1 MDITK
6 LRNAADEAAAEVV
19 KRSDEYDAIAD
30 NADAS
35 DEEYEDAKR
44 ALLEATDEAEKREQ
58 RVKDV
63 EASEQARAKYTKEP
77 GSENETEIKR
87 DKITVDEPDMYTQ
100 RKPGFLQDLY
110 RSQLKGDPGAAER
123 IAKHQAYEIAKLE
136 ERAIA
141 TGTLG
146 GIIPPQYLV
155 DLYAKAPRN
164 GRIYADQQN
173 RDDPLPDTGMSLI
186 VPRLTQGT
194 AASVQATEN
203 ATLDTQDVV
212 ELDLTVPVRTIGGY
226 IPVSRQTLERASYS
240 EGILFE
246 DLVARYYAALD
257 VDCLN
262 GSGASGHMLG
272 VLQTSGVLTSVA
284 GVATITSIWP
294 KIADIIQQINSNV
307 GGLGYMADKIFMHP
321 RRWGFFEAALDTAGR
336 PIFGINGLPN
346 YAPNADGEAAG
357 YGPVGRIH
365 GLPVYTDANIP
376 TNFHTDEDPIIVSAT
391 RIVHLWERNE
401 DPVTL
406 SFEQQAGTA
415 LQVQL
420 IAYGYAAFTAGR
432 YPAASGYVYGA
443 GLVAPTFGS

>member
-6 LRNAADEAAAEVV
+6 LRTLADEAAAEVV
-19 KRSDEYDAIAD
+19 KRSEEYDAVAD

-44 ALLEATDEAEKREQ
+44 ALLEATEEAEKREQ

-63 EASEQARAKYTKEP
+63 QASEQARAKYTKTDDDPDLEP
-77 GSENETEIKR
+77 ATRATKIK
-87 DKITVDEPDMYTQ
+87 VDEPDMYT
-100 RKPGFLQDLY
+100 RGKPGFLQDLY

-123 IAKHQAYEIAKLE
+123 IAKHQAYEVEK
-136 ERAIA
+136 RAIA

-194 AASVQATEN
+194 AAAVQATEN
-203 ATLDTQDVV
+203 TALTTQDVV

-272 VLQTSGVLTSVA
+272 VLQTSGVVTSSTATATLTA
-284 GVATITSIWP
+284 IWP
-294 KIADIIQQINSNV
+294 KIADVIQQINTNV

-321 RRWGFFEAALDTAGR
+321 RRWGFFEAQLDTAGR
-336 PIFGINGLPN
+336 PVFGINGMPN

-391 RIVHLWERNE
+391 RIVHLWERSE

-406 SFEQQAGTA
+406 SFEQQAGTS

>member
-1 MDITK
+1 MEVTE
-6 LRNAADEAAAEVV
+6 LRDAYNAACENVQARATEYDAAAE
-19 KRSDEYDAIAD
+19 
-30 NADAS
+30 N
-35 DEEYEDAKR
+35 EETTEEELEDAKR
-44 ALLEATDEAEKREQ
+44 ALADAISEADRLEQ
-58 RVKDV
+58 RVKDAD
-63 EASEQARAKYTKEP
+63 ASKRAREKYVKLP
-77 GSENETEIKR
+77 GTELAPIAERTALDVK
-87 DKITVDEPDMYTQ
+87 EPDMYVGERRGT
-100 RKPGFLQDLY
+100 FLHDLY
-110 RSQLKGDPGAAER
+110 MSQLKGDPGAAER
-123 IAKHQAYEIAKLE
+123 IARHNAYEVEK
-136 ERAIA
+136 RAIA

-155 DLYAKAPRN
+155 DMYAKAPRN

-194 AASVQATEN
+194 AAAVQATEN
-203 ATLDTQDVV
+203 TALATQDVV
-212 ELDLTVPVRTIGGY
+212 ELDLSVPVRTIGGY
-226 IPVSRQTLERASYS
+226 VPVSRQTLERASYS

-246 DLVARYYAALD
+246 DLIARYYAALD
-257 VDCLN
+257 TSCLN
-262 GSGASGHMLG
+262 GLGTSGDILG
-272 VLQTSGVLTSVA
+272 VLQTSGVVTSTTATATLTA
-284 GVATITSIWP
+284 IWP
-294 KIADIIQQINSNV
+294 KIADVIQQINSNV

-321 RRWGFFEAALDTAGR
+321 RRWGFFEAALDSAGR

-346 YAPNADGEAAG
+346 YAPNAEGEAAG

-376 TNFHTDEDPIIVSAT
+376 TTFHTNQDPIIVSAT
-391 RIVHLWERNE
+391 RIVHLWERAE

-415 LQVQL
+415 LTVEL

>member
-1 MDITK
+1 
-6 LRNAADEAAAEVV
+6 
-19 KRSDEYDAIAD
+19 
-30 NADAS
+30 
-35 DEEYEDAKR
+35 
-44 ALLEATDEAEKREQ
+44 
-58 RVKDV
+58 
-63 EASEQARAKYTKEP
+63 
-77 GSENETEIKR
+77 
-87 DKITVDEPDMYTQ
+87 
-100 RKPGFLQDLY
+100 
-110 RSQLKGDPGAAER
+110 
-123 IAKHQAYEIAKLE
+123 
-136 ERAIA
+136 
-141 TGTLG
+141 
-146 GIIPPQYLV
+146 
-155 DLYAKAPRN
+155 
-164 GRIYADQQN
+164 
-173 RDDPLPDTGMSLI
+173 
-186 VPRLTQGT
+186 
-194 AASVQATEN
+194 
-203 ATLDTQDVV
+203 
-212 ELDLTVPVRTIGGY
+212 VPVRTIGGY

-272 VLQTSGVLTSVA
+272 LLQTSGVVTSVA
-284 GVATITSIWP
+284 GVATLTSIWP
-294 KIADIIQQINSNV
+294 KIADVIQQINSNV

-336 PIFGINGLPN
+336 PVFGINGLPN
-346 YAPNADGEAAG
+346 YAPNAAGEAAG

-391 RIVHLWERNE
+391 RIVHLWERSE

-406 SFEQQAGTA
+406 SFEQQAGTS

>member
-1 MDITK
+1 MSENDK
-6 LRNAADEAAAEVV
+6 RDAYNAACEAVQARA
-19 KRSDEYDAIAD
+19 SEYDALAE
-30 NADAS
+30 S
-35 DEEYEDAKR
+35 EETTEEELDDAKR
-44 ALLEATDEAEKREQ
+44 ALADAVSEADRLEQ
-58 RVKDV
+58 RMKDA
-63 EASEQARAKYTKEP
+63 EASRQARAKYTKEP
-77 GSENETEIKR
+77 GTDLEPVKREREIDVR
-87 DKITVDEPDMYTQ
+87 EPDMYTSD
-100 RKPGFLQDLY
+100 KGGFLQDLY
-110 RSQLKGDPGAAER
+110 RSQLKGDPGASQR
-123 IAKHQAYEIAKLE
+123 IANHQAYEVEK
-136 ERAIA
+136 RAIA

-155 DLYAKAPRN
+155 DLYAKASRN
-164 GRIYADQQN
+164 GRIFADQMN
-173 RDDPLPDTGMSLI
+173 RDNPLPDIGMSLI

-194 AASVQATEN
+194 AAAVQATEN
-203 ATLDTQDVV
+203 TALTTQDVTEV
-212 ELDLTVPVRTIGGY
+212 DLTVPVRTIGGY

-257 VDCLN
+257 VDCIN

-272 VLQTSGVLTSVA
+272 LLQTADVITSSTTLATVA
-284 GVATITSIWP
+284 GIWP
-294 KIADIIQQINSNV
+294 KIADVIQQINTAV

-321 RRWGFFEAALDTAGR
+321 RRWGFFEAQLDTAGR

-346 YAPNADGEAAG
+346 YAPNADGEASG

-376 TNFHTDEDPIIVSAT
+376 TDFHTDEDAILVVAS
-391 RIVHLWERNE
+391 RVVHLWERSE

-406 SFEQQAGTA
+406 SFEQQAGTS

>member
-1 MDITK
+1 VNETE
-6 LRNAADEAAAEVV
+6 LRDAYNAACEAVQARAG
-19 KRSDEYDAIAD
+19 EYDALAENQETAED
-30 NADAS
+30 VLD
-35 DEEYEDAKR
+35 DAKR
-44 ALLEATDEAEKREQ
+44 ALADAIETADTAEQ
-58 RVKDV
+58 RMKDADASKRAREKYVKV
-63 EASEQARAKYTKEP
+63 P
-77 GSENETEIKR
+77 GTETEEVKSRIR
-87 DKITVDEPDMYTQ
+87 VDEPDMYSAEE
-100 RKPGFLQDLY
+100 PSFLRDLY
-110 RSQLKGDPGAAER
+110 LSQLRNDPGASARIGKHHVYELER
-123 IAKHQAYEIAKLE
+123 MPEK
-136 ERAIA
+136 RAIA

-164 GRIYADQQN
+164 GRIFADQQN
-173 RDDPLPDTGMSLI
+173 RDNLLPDVGMSLI
-186 VPRLTQGT
+186 VPRLTVGT
-194 AASVQATEN
+194 AAAVQATEN
-203 ATLDTQDVV
+203 SALTTQDPTEV
-212 ELDLTVPVRTIGGY
+212 DLTVPVRTIGGY

-272 VLQTSGVLTSVA
+272 LLQTSGVVTSVA
-284 GVATITSIWP
+284 GVATLTSIWP
-294 KIADIIQQINSNV
+294 KIADVIQQINSNV

-336 PIFGINGLPN
+336 PVFGINGLPN
-346 YAPNADGEAAG
+346 YAPNAAGEAAG

-391 RIVHLWERNE
+391 RIVHLWERSE

-406 SFEQQAGTA
+406 SFEQQAGTS